1 MIINLYIPKW
11 KDDELNVHIIE
22 PMPEQITAEPERE
35 PEKAEQAPET
45 TSASKPYPVGSPEAA
60 AAIERVKAAEKKRI
74 ADKTDP
80 YGKPVKRGRK
90 KKGEEE

>member
-22 PMPEQITAEPERE
+22 PMPEQITAEPEQE
-35 PEKAEQAPET
+35 PEKAEQTPET

-60 AAIERVKAAEKKRI
+60 AAIERVKAAEQKR
-74 ADKTDP
+74 KT
-80 YGKPVKRGRK
+80 GAQAMTVKRGRK
-90 KKGEEE
+90 KKGEE